1 MIKKS
6 KKFIKA
12 KLMVSKS
19 CLLGL
24 PVFMVFCLL
33 GDALLNKTKDW
44 ALVNERRMCVCR
56 WMGVLGNQ
64 MIWKTPFFNTATV
77 E

>member
-1 MIKKS
+1 
-6 KKFIKA
+6 
-12 KLMVSKS
+12 MVSKS

-44 ALVNERRMCVCR
+44 ALVNAECVY
-56 WMGVLGNQ
+56 
-64 MIWKTPFFNTATV
+64 V
-77 E
+77 EGWEFLVIKWYGKYHSLILQL